1 MKVAIVDYGLGNLFS
16 INQACLHV
24 GLDTKITSDF
34 NEIKNAD
41 AMILPGVGAFGDAMN
56 HLKKSELIEPIKEF
70 VKTGKPFLGICL
82 GMQLMFT
89 ESEEFGSN
97 EGLNFIKGKIIKFPS
112 HDSYNNI
119 VKVPQIQWNQISKNT
134 DELWNNSALK
144 DIPEKS
150 YMHFVHSF
158 YAKPDNDNDTLTY
171 TEYGDIN
178 YASAVIK
185 DNMTGFQFHPEK
197 SGELGLKI
205 YKNWAKTINK

>member
-1 MKVAIVDYGLGNLFS
+1 MRVAIVDYGLGNLFS

-24 GLDTKITSDF
+24 GLETIITSDL
-34 NEIKNAD
+34 NEIKSAG

-56 HLKKSELIEPIKEF
+56 YLKRTELIEPIKEF

-97 EGLNFIKGKIIKFPS
+97 EGLNLIKGKIIKFPS
-112 HDSYNNI
+112 FDTHDEV
-119 VKVPQIQWNQISKNT
+119 VKVPQIQWNKIIKNT
-134 DELWNNSALK
+134 DIIWNESVLNG
-144 DIPEKS
+144 IPENS

-158 YAKPDNDNDTLTY
+158 YAKPDNENHVLTY
-171 TEYGDIN
+171 TEYANIN
-178 YASAVIK
+178 YASAVTK
-185 DNMTGFQFHPEK
+185 DNITGFQFHPEK

-205 YKNWAKTINK
+205 YENWAKTIKG